1 MSLEE
6 NFREFYGRVIATL
19 ESINK
24 NEDEL
29 SARIKNLEDKIDSKI
44 DEIWYAVNSIR
55 GTIIKDLSSEFSAL
69 KMKVSILYWLIT
81 ALFVFL
87 FGLVGKILLGS

>member
-29 SARIKNLEDKIDSKI
+29 SARIKSLENKIDSKI
-44 DEIWYAVNSIR
+44 DEIWNAVNSIR
-55 GTIIKDLSSEFSAL
+55 STLIKDLSSEFSAL

-81 ALFVFL
+81 ALFVFM
-87 FGLVGKILLGS
+87 FGVIGKIILGI